1 MSEVQSPTT
10 ELAAQYG
17 TQVAS
22 DLERNATEQAR
33 VSADL
38 EALQEQLHALQRD
51 HHVLVNVQQALGSSS
66 VEVTAPAVPHQ
77 ASATPQRGKAKK
89 AAAAPAAKKAA
100 PKKTPVKASDVKAA
114 KSASRS
120 AAQPSLVDLVR
131 DHLEQAGEPLSAAEI
146 TTALAKAHPDRSIK
160 TTVVRTTVEN
170 LVAKSHAQRA
180 KQGSSVFYTAAA
192 PSQPKAAAAS

>member
-38 EALQEQLHALQRD
+38 EALQEQLLALQRD
-51 HHVLVNVQQALGSSS
+51 HSVLVNVQQALGSSP
-66 VEVTAPAVPHQ
+66 VAVTAPAVPHQ
-77 ASATPQRGKAKK
+77 ASATPQRGKAQKT
-89 AAAAPAAKKAA
+89 AAAPVKKAA
-100 PKKTPVKASDVKAA
+100 PKKTPAKASAAKAA
-114 KSASRS
+114 KPASDS
-120 AAQPSLVDLVR
+120 AAKPSLVDLVR
-131 DHLEQAGEPLSAAEI
+131 GHLEQAGEPRSAAEI

-160 TTVVRTTVEN
+160 VTVVRTTVEN

-180 KQGSSVFYTAAA
+180 KQGSSVFYTAPAS
-192 PSQPKAAAAS
+192 SQPKAAAAS

>member
-33 VSADL
+33 ISADL
-38 EALQEQLHALQRD
+38 EALQEQLQALQRD
-51 HHVLVNVQQALGSSS
+51 HGVLVNIQQALGSSP
-66 VEVTAPAVPHQ
+66 VAVTAPAVPHQ
-77 ASATPQRGKAKK
+77 ASTTSQRGKSKK
-89 AAAAPAAKKAA
+89 TAAVAAKKAA
-100 PKKTPVKASDVKAA
+100 PKKTPAKASAVKAA
-114 KSASRS
+114 KPASGS
-120 AAQPSLVDLVR
+120 AAQLSLVDLVR
-131 DHLEQAGEPLSAAEI
+131 DLLEQTGEPRSAAEI
-146 TTALAKAHPDRSIK
+146 TTALTKAHPDRSIK

-170 LVAKSHAQRA
+170 LVAKSQAQRA

-192 PSQPKAAAAS
+192 SSQPKAVAAS

>member
-1 MSEVQSPTT
+1 MTEVQSPTT

-33 VSADL
+33 ISADL

-51 HHVLVNVQQALGSSS
+51 HGVLVNIQQALGSSP
-66 VEVTAPAVPHQ
+66 VAVTAPAVPHQ
-77 ASATPQRGKAKK
+77 ASTTSQRGKSKK
-89 AAAAPAAKKAA
+89 TAAVAAKKAA
-100 PKKTPVKASDVKAA
+100 PKKTPAKVSAAKAA
-114 KSASRS
+114 KPASGS

-131 DHLEQAGEPLSAAEI
+131 DLLEQTGEPRSAAEI
-146 TTALAKAHPDRSIK
+146 TTALTKAHPDRSIK

-170 LVAKSHAQRA
+170 LVAKSQAQRA

-192 PSQPKAAAAS
+192 SSQPKAVSAS

>member
-1 MSEVQSPTT
+1 MSEVQSPAT

-51 HHVLVNVQQALGSSS
+51 HRVLVNVQQALGSSP
-66 VEVTAPAVPHQ
+66 VAVTASAVPHQ

-89 AAAAPAAKKAA
+89 AAAAPAKKAA
-100 PKKTPVKASDVKAA
+100 PKKTPAKASDAKAA
-114 KSASRS
+114 KPASGS
-120 AAQPSLVDLVR
+120 AAKPSLVDLVR
-131 DHLEQAGEPLSAAEI
+131 GHLEQAGEPRSAAEI

-160 TTVVRTTVEN
+160 MTVVRTTVEN

-180 KQGSSVFYTAAA
+180 KQGSSVFYTAPAS
-192 PSQPKAAAAS
+192 SQPKAAAAS